1 TVASNNEEGGKM
13 AAEFI
18 LEQLGENAK
27 VVELE
32 GVPGASA
39 TRERGK
45 GFDDY
50 AKDKLDV
57 VEKQSANFNRAEGL
71 TVMEN

>member
-1 TVASNNEEGGKM
+1 M
-13 AAEFI
+13 
-18 LEQLGENAK
+18 
-27 VVELE
+27 VELE

-57 VEKQSANFNRAEGL
+57 VEKAIRKLQSSRRINGYGKYPPSQQ
-71 TVMEN
+71 